1 MTNTPGRPAGGYSAW
16 RLIAEELRREI
27 SGGGLAPGTRLPSEG
42 ELAARFGVHRNTVRH
57 AIAALAE
64 EDLVVSRRG
73 SGTFVAERTVL
84 VHRIGSRT
92 RLSDS
97 AGGPGRATTR
107 LLESAVEPDPPAELA
122 ERLALEGGAAL
133 RLETVSTVDGTLIS
147 RATHWYPEAL
157 VPGLASRCADSGSL
171 TAALAGIG
179 IGDYMRASTTVA
191 ARHASA
197 AEAADLDLPT
207 GSVLLVTRSLDV
219 LPDGVPLQAGV
230 TRFVASRV
238 ELDIGPAGGSNP

>member
-1 MTNTPGRPAGGYSAW
+1 MTNTRGRPAGGYSAW

-27 SGGGLAPGTRLPSEG
+27 SGGGLAPGTRLPAEG

-57 AIAALAE
+57 AIAALAD

-84 VHRIGSRT
+84 VHRIGPRT

-97 AGGPGRATTR
+97 AGGPGRSALR
-107 LLESAVEPDPPAELA
+107 VLESAVEPEPPADIA
-122 ERLALEGGAAL
+122 GRLALSGGAAAL
-133 RLETVSTVDGTLIS
+133 RLETVGTVDGTLIS
-147 RATHWYPEAL
+147 RATHWYPETL
-157 VPGLASRCADSGSL
+157 VPGLAARCADSGSL
-171 TAALAGIG
+171 TAALREIG
-179 IGDYMRASTTVA
+179 IGDYVRASTTVA

-219 LPDGVPLQAGV
+219 LPDGAPLQAGV

-238 ELDIGPAGGSNP
+238 ELDVGPA